1 MNLIFEK
8 WRRYIQ
14 ENERPGPGRTRS
26 RYEQRAEPIA
36 FDGFAGAVDAG
47 GYGNPGGFLEEN
59 DSKQIFNSKKE
70 VIDYIKDNPNE
81 NIHLDSPKGS
91 KKGFGG
97 TKEVELPFD
106 YGEWPNLINPADDMG
121 WDLIIV
127 PSNNKDSENLICVGH
142 VDYTE
147 DVEKKGND
155 KIIIAS
161 HGNYTGEDKET
172 IDNFFD
178 TVDLFKK
185 VKWL

>member
-1 MNLIFEK
+1 MKLLFEN
-8 WRRYIQ
+8 WRRYLQ
-14 ENERPGPGRTRS
+14 EIERPGPGRTKS
-26 RYEQRAEPIA
+26 RYERMAEPIA
-36 FDGFAGAVDAG
+36 FDGFAKATYDATG
-47 GYGNPGGFLEEN
+47 ESGGFLEEN
-59 DSKQIFNSKKE
+59 DSKLILNNKKE

-81 NIHLDSPKGS
+81 KIYLDNPKGS

-106 YGEWPNLINPADDMG
+106 YGEWSNLINPADDMG

-127 PSNNKDSENLICVGH
+127 PSSTKDSENLIPIGH
-142 VDYTE
+142 ADYTE
-147 DVEKKGND
+147 EIEKKGND

-161 HGNYTGEDKET
+161 NGVYTDKDKET

-178 TVDLFKK
+178 KIDLFKK